1 MIFNTKQKMKHFIS
15 MIIFMTVMAIPAFA
29 GVLESVTAALKH
41 HSASEL
47 AAFFDSSVDLTILN
61 NESNY
66 SKKQAEVIIQRFF
79 NDNGASGFTLTHQGK
94 SPDGSM
100 YGTGN
105 LTTAKGTF
113 KVYFFLKKSSTG
125 SVIQELRFEN

>member
-1 MIFNTKQKMKHFIS
+1 MIFNTKQKMKYFIS
-15 MIIFMTVMAIPAFA
+15 AILLLNIIALPAFA
-29 GVLESVTAALKH
+29 GVLESVTAALQH
-41 HSASEL
+41 HNAAEL
-47 AAFFDSSVDLTILN
+47 SSFFDSSVDLTILN

-66 SKKQAEVIIQRFF
+66 SRKQAEVIIQRFF
-79 NDNGASGFTLTHQGK
+79 SDNGATGFTLTHQGK

-105 LTTAKGTF
+105 LTTAKGTY
-113 KVYFFLKKSSTG
+113 KVYFFLKKSGAG

>member
-1 MIFNTKQKMKHFIS
+1 MKHFIS
-15 MIIFMTVMAIPAFA
+15 MIILMTVMAIPAFA

-47 AAFFDSSVDLTILN
+47 AAFFDSSVDLGGRSIVKK
-61 NESNY
+61 Y